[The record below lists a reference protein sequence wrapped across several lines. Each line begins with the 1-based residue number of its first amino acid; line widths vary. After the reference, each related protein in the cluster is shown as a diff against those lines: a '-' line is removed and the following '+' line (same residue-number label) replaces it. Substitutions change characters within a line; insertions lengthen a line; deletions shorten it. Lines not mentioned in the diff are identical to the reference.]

1 MAGKVGWMTRR
12 NVSAGTAATGVPAR
26 KKSSTAYPAITTNTG
41 VPSRKATKRA
51 SDAGHPNAAVT
62 AKQGGSVRRGQE
74 PVPAHRQDLGGDERH
89 HGRAEQVGRD
99 ARAQGGR

>member
-1 MAGKVGWMTRR
+1 MAGRVGWMTKR

-51 SDAGHPNAAVT
+51 SDAGHPNAAV
-62 AKQGGSVRRGQE
+62 
-74 PVPAHRQDLGGDERH
+74 
-89 HGRAEQVGRD
+89 
-99 ARAQGGR
+99 